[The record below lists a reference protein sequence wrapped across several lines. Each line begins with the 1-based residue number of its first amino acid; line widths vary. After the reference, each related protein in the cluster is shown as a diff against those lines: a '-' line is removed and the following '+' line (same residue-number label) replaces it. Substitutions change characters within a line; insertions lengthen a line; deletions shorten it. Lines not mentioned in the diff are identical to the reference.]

1 MSREVPWPNGS
12 SAEVKVQDGNPGGPG
27 QCFLNACTRLQ
38 EVWLADIITQPSSL
52 SASFLTTGRWNAMAQ
67 TIMRETFDRQVT
79 EADNTKQGIFIV
91 IVTDALFYTVSLLT
105 WISPHICSSQWIDC
119 SMKVVLIISNFLLKK
134 WKSRNQFP
142 PLQAHSQISSLSPV
156 CKSIFCLIVIVYMCY
171 RMRA

>member
-1 MSREVPWPNGS
+1 
-12 SAEVKVQDGNPGGPG
+12 
-27 QCFLNACTRLQ
+27 
-38 EVWLADIITQPSSL
+38 
-52 SASFLTTGRWNAMAQ
+52 
-67 TIMRETFDRQVT
+67 MRETFDRQVT
-79 EADNTKQGIFIV
+79 EAENTKQGIFIV

-119 SMKVVLIISNFLLKK
+119 SMKVVLIIWNFLLKK

-171 RMRA
+171 RMRGLTHLQEFEMIPSRIIFPVLSINVWNVEGIWHRDLTLIQLLSFL